1 MWLSAA
7 FSAST
12 VAFHI
17 WTEEGREFALLSHAQ
32 TPNIANGKKNSCVQY
47 KILSEKCILVFPC
60 SLLEKVL

>member
-32 TPNIANGKKNSCVQY
+32 TPNIANGKKTVVF
-47 KILSEKCILVFPC
+47 KILSGKCILVFPC

>member
-32 TPNIANGKKNSCVQY
+32 TPNIANGKKQLCSVQNIIW
-47 KILSEKCILVFPC
+47 KMHFGFSM
-60 SLLEKVL
+60 

>member
-32 TPNIANGKKNSCVQY
+32 TPNIANGKKTV
-47 KILSEKCILVFPC
+47 VF
-60 SLLEKVL
+60 STKYYLENAFWFFHVAF